1 MVYQDTDYGQEILD
15 GVEDQVKA
23 MGFKIVALSSHK
35 PTETEFTAVILKLK
49 NADCDVVMMGTIH
62 TDTIL
67 ILDAAKKIGWANV
80 DWVGNNATY
89 AQVVAEQ
96 ESAEGYFCF
105 THMAKIYPDED
116 MSPELKVWWD
126 RYVTMFNEEPGVT
139 ASLLYKYTIKQDSTR
154 SRIQSSA

>member
-1 MVYQDTDYGQEILD
+1 
-15 GVEDQVKA
+15 
-23 MGFKIVALSSHK
+23 
-35 PTETEFTAVILKLK
+35 
-49 NADCDVVMMGTIH
+49 MMGTIH

-105 THMAKIYPDED
+105 THMAKIYSDEE
-116 MSPELKVWWD
+116 MSPELKAWWD
-126 RYVTMFNEEPGVT
+126 RYVAMFDEEPGVP
-139 ASLLYKYTIKQDSTR
+139 AMEGYRAADLVYEP
-154 SRIQSSA
+154 